1 MLGVHEMQALFL
13 MIIGLTF
20 AACSIATPVGDPG
33 GPFLGMM
40 ALVVTIAACFSL
52 KTGDES

>member
-1 MLGVHEMQALFL
+1 MQALFL

-20 AACSIATPVGDPG
+20 AACSIATPPGDPASV
-33 GPFLGMM
+33 FLGCM
-40 ALVVTIAACFSL
+40 ALIVAIAACFSL

>member
-1 MLGVHEMQALFL
+1 MQALFL
-13 MIIGLTF
+13 MIIAITF